1 MSTER
6 PDLFE
11 AARRD
16 LVTCFELRDDDF
28 DAREGRFPAFTLLL
42 MPSFGHELFLR
53 ASAEAGGA
61 EVRLVTLQTNI
72 GGALGFTLSDHLYA
86 SIRGGA
92 RPPNGCL
99 HDVRERCESAR
110 WARFVEAMNALDAT
124 TLADLPVHGLD
135 GCFGFATAI
144 TSPTQRGA
152 FKAWSPREG
161 SPQARFWDAMLD
173 LARQTLLDERSQH
186 TLDLVGGDAVCLIE
200 GDTPILRVGM
210 PLVDRSRVKLQSL
223 LDGLGGR
230 RALVDLSPLAGSGGL
245 ATRNVAAV
253 RWPAEVLWLV
263 PAALEAALTPML
275 DGARCVSSL
284 EEAWARLR
292 GT

>member
-1 MSTER
+1 MSAEG

-11 AARRD
+11 AARCD
-16 LVTCFELRDDDF
+16 LVTRFELRDDDF

-53 ASAEAGGA
+53 ASVEAGGA
-61 EVRLVTLQTNI
+61 EVRLVTLQTNV
-72 GGALGFTLSDHLYA
+72 GGWLGFTLESHLYA
-86 SIRGGA
+86 SIRGEA
-92 RPPNGCL
+92 RPPNGCRY
-99 HDVRERCESAR
+99 DVRERCEPAR
-110 WARFVEAMNALDAT
+110 WARFVESMTALDAS

-144 TSPTQRGA
+144 ASPTRRGA
-152 FKAWSPREG
+152 FKAWSPRDT
-161 SPQARFWDAMLD
+161 PQARFWDAMLD

-200 GDTPILRVGM
+200 GDTPILRVGT
-210 PLVDRSRVKLQSL
+210 PLYDRSRVKLQSL

-230 RALVDLSPLAGSGGL
+230 RALVDLSPLARWGGL
-245 ATRNVAAV
+245 ATRNVSAV
-253 RWPAEVLWLV
+253 RWPAEVLWVV
-263 PAALEAALTPML
+263 PPALEAALTPML
-275 DGARCVSSL
+275 DGGRCVSSL
-284 EEAWARLR
+284 DEAWGRLR